1 MIYSDRVTMHLY
13 IVVELKIVIV
23 CYKQNMFK
31 QEKRQINMRRDV
43 FVYCM
48 EFILEWEQI
57 INVII

>member
-1 MIYSDRVTMHLY
+1 MHLY

-48 EFILEWEQI
+48 EFIREWEQI